1 MNFTDRCVH
10 IDPSCIPRTHNQ
22 FEGKERKNSKRKGRE
37 KLCVNMCKEKVSR
50 PKNVNSK
57 CGIIIDV
64 WIYQGKKA
72 KLPRM

>member
-1 MNFTDRCVH
+1 
-10 IDPSCIPRTHNQ
+10 
-22 FEGKERKNSKRKGRE
+22 
-37 KLCVNMCKEKVSR
+37 MCKEKVSR